1 MTKMRAV
8 ISVGASLTFIAMA
21 VLADTVSVPNSIS
34 NAAMA
39 DEDELNANFSNMLN
53 IILLVASQQP
63 PPPVPCVGIKP
74 ITELSMVWNGA
85 GLVDI
90 VTPLGGQFIGVA
102 PGNQITF
109 STVGVGNDVELR
121 ISGAVNG
128 SSEFHISCSDP
139 AMNGSDDC
147 GSNQGD
153 GKSNESFFINTWLF
167 DGMTGEN
174 DSFACMLPNTGVVD
188 PDA

>member
-1 MTKMRAV
+1 MRVFTWIA
-8 ISVGASLTFIAMA
+8 ASLTFIAMA
-21 VLADTVSVPNSIS
+21 VLADTVSVPNSTS
-34 NAAMA
+34 NAAVA
-39 DEDELNANFSNMLN
+39 DEDELNANSSNMLN

-63 PPPVPCVGIKP
+63 PPLVTCGDIRP
-74 ITELSMVWNGA
+74 ITELSMVWNGQ
-85 GLVDI
+85 GVVDI
-90 VTPLGGQFIGVA
+90 LTPLGGQFIGVA

-128 SSEFHISCSDP
+128 SSEFHISCSDS
-139 AMNGSDDC
+139 AMNSSDDC